1 MMMSYKKLLAKGLIK
16 SFKAEPSQIKDQL
29 VIARRDMKAAQEMM
43 GKDNDWAYS
52 IAYNA
57 LLQAA
62 RALMFAEGY
71 RPSGEGQHKTAIMFA
86 QIALGKKFE
95 DEVRFFDKMRIK
107 RNQVV
112 YDIAGLVSEEEAKQ
126 ALEFAR
132 GLIDRIEAELEEK

>member
-1 MMMSYKKLLAKGLIK
+1 MTYKKLLAKGLIK

-29 VIARRDMKAAQEMM
+29 VIAHRDLKAAHEMM

-62 RALMFAEGY
+62 RALMFREGY
-71 RPSGEGQHKTAIMFA
+71 RPGGEGQHKTAIMFA
-86 QIALGKKFE
+86 QIALGREFE
-95 DEVRFFDKMRIK
+95 DEIRFFDKMRIK

-126 ALEFAR
+126 ALEFAIKF
-132 GLIDRIEAELEEK
+132 IDRIQEELEEK